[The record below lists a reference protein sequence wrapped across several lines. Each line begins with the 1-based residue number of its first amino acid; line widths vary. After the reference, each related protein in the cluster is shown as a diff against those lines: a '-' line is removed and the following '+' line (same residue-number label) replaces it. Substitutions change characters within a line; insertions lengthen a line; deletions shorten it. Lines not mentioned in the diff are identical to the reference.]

1 MAKEKNKKIL
11 IVGGNGFVGSWLSNL
26 LKNSYQVISFDIQKQ
41 FSSYP
46 KEKAVK
52 ILEFRKKLL
61 RGVKQYKGDILNFSF
76 FSQILN
82 KEKPDTIVCLSSIPI
97 EGFKDEK
104 LQLETEV
111 IGISNILRANKEL
124 NAKIVFV
131 SSLFAIGHFDH
142 AVTEN
147 SHLAPVTNYGIG
159 KSTGEHLVRAFA
171 KKYAIIR
178 TTSLYGFGDI
188 INRAPQIIL
197 EKALG
202 DNTGNLWINK
212 APLLDFI
219 YVKDLVE
226 GVKRVILHKEN
237 ETFNISGGKALTLI
251 DFAKT
256 VESCTGKKL
265 DYEIRSV
272 NDRSRRGTL
281 VNDKARLV
289 LKWQPRYDLTTGIKD
304 TINLYREHILMKK
317 I

>member
-1 MAKEKNKKIL
+1 MAKIQNKKIL

-26 LKNSYQVISFDIQKQ
+26 LKSSCQVISFDIQKQ
-41 FSSYP
+41 FSDYP
-46 KEKAVK
+46 KEKAAR
-52 ILEFRKKLL
+52 ILKFRKKLL
-61 RGVKQYKGDILNFSF
+61 KGVKQYKGDIRNFTI
-76 FSQILN
+76 FSRILN
-82 KEKPDTIVCLSSIPI
+82 NEKPDIIVCLSSIPI

-111 IGISNILRANKEL
+111 MGISNILRANKEL
-124 NAKIVFV
+124 NAKVVFM

-147 SHLAPVTNYGIG
+147 SHLAPATNYGIG
-159 KSTGEHLVRAFA
+159 KATGEHLVRTFA
-171 KKYAIIR
+171 KNYAIIR
-178 TTSLYGFGDI
+178 TTSLYGLGDI
-188 INRAPQIIL
+188 INRAPQVIM

-202 DNTGNLWINK
+202 DDGDLWINK

-226 GVKRVILHKEN
+226 GIKKVMFHKKN

-251 DFAKT
+251 DFVKT
-256 VESCTGKKL
+256 VESCIGRKI
-265 DYEIRSV
+265 DYEVRSV
-272 NDRSRRGTL
+272 NDRTRRGTL

-289 LKWQPRYDLTTGIKD
+289 LNWQPRYNLASGIKD
-304 TINLYREHILMKK
+304 TLDLYCKHILTKK